1 MNEIRNQWNQAQ
13 AGDFGTPTT
22 WRLGQQIRAQREE
35 HEAFHDLMQII
46 PADLRN
52 QVIALWVR
60 GTQASADEAYNRRLL
75 KSELS
80 ELDYNE
86 TQNIAH
92 EKWLELVGVS
102 A

>member
-1 MNEIRNQWNQAQ
+1 MNEIRNQWEQAQ
-13 AGDFGTPTT
+13 SGDFGTPTT

-35 HEAFHDLMQII
+35 HESFHDLMEII

-92 EKWLELVGVS
+92 EEWKKLVGVM